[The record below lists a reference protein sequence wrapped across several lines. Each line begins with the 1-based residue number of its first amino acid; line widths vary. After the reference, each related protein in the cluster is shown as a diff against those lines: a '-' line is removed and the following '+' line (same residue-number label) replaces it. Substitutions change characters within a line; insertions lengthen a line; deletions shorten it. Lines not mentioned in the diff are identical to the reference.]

1 MSGPLVRPL
10 ADLAAW
16 TSHFRRA
23 EIPVLRE
30 TIEALDALRADEER
44 TDANSIGEMIGG
56 DPLMTLKVLAYVS
69 DHRGRSV
76 VTGAE
81 TVIAALVMMGIPPFF
96 RAFAAPT
103 SVEDRLAGSPEALA
117 GLQRV
122 LRRAHRG
129 ARFALALAVRG
140 MESEPGGAR
149 HEPDSVHHPTRRQ
162 DYGRDDFPAERYH
175 HARHRRAARGAG
187 DPHAA
192 TVHAAALLH
201 EFAEMLLWCHA
212 PQLALRIRAM
222 QEADP
227 TLRSSVAQRTVLRI
241 ELDELQQALVAAWR
255 LPPLLAETAQESQA
269 GHTGARAVALGSRLA
284 RHTANGWENAAIP
297 DDVAEV
303 AALLNLS
310 PAAAL
315 ALLMEIDA
323 E

>member
-1 MSGPLVRPL
+1 MTGASTPAGELVRPL

-30 TIEALDALRADEER
+30 TVDALDALRANEER

-76 VTGAE
+76 VT
-81 TVIAALVMMGIPPFF
+81 
-96 RAFAAPT
+96 APG
-103 SVEDRLAGSPEALA
+103 DR
-117 GLQRV
+117 
-122 LRRAHRG
+122 H
-129 ARFALALAVRG
+129 
-140 MESEPGGAR
+140 
-149 HEPDSVHHPTRRQ
+149 
-162 DYGRDDFPAERYH
+162 
-175 HARHRRAARGAG
+175 RGAG
-187 DPHAA
+187 DDGHPAVLPRLRCTDIRRGPSRGVARGAWPACSASCGERIAVRASRSPWRCIAPTRTRPPSTLPPCCTNSPRCCSGA
-192 TVHAAALLH
+192 TRRSWRCASARCRTPTRRCA
-201 EFAEMLLWCHA
+201 
-212 PQLALRIRAM
+212 RASLN
-222 QEADP
+222 E
-227 TLRSSVAQRTVLRI
+227 RCFGI

-255 LPPLLAETAQESQA
+255 LPSLLAETAQEPQA
-269 GHTGARAVALGSRLA
+269 GQTGARAVALGSRLA
-284 RHTANGWENAAIP
+284 RHTAAGWENAAIP

-315 ALLMEIDA
+315 ELLMEIDA

>member
-1 MSGPLVRPL
+1 VTGGLVHPL
-10 ADLAAW
+10 ADVAAW
-16 TSHFRRA
+16 ASHFRRA
-23 EIPVLRE
+23 EIPVLHE
-30 TIEALDALRADEER
+30 TVEALDALRANEDR

-56 DPLMTLKVLAYVS
+56 DPLMTLKVLAYAS

-76 VTGAE
+76 VTGPE

-96 RAFAAPT
+96 RAFAAPQ
-103 SVEDRLAGSPEALA
+103 SVEDHLAASPEGLA

-129 ARFALALAVRG
+129 ARFALALAV
-140 MESEPGGAR
+140 
-149 HEPDSVHHPTRRQ
+149 
-162 DYGRDDFPAERYH
+162 
-175 HARHRRAARGAG
+175 HRT

-212 PQLALRIRAM
+212 PRLALRIRAL

-227 TLRSSVAQRTVLRI
+227 TLRSSVAQRHVLRI
-241 ELDELQQALVAAWR
+241 ELGELQLALVAAWR
-255 LPPLLAETAQESQA
+255 LPSLLAETAQEPHA
-269 GHTGARAVALGSRLA
+269 AHTGARAVALGSRLA
-284 RHTANGWENAAIP
+284 RHTAGGWENAAVP

-303 AALLNLS
+303 AAFLNLS

-315 ALLMEIDA
+315 ELVMEIDA

>member
-1 MSGPLVRPL
+1 
-10 ADLAAW
+10 
-16 TSHFRRA
+16 
-23 EIPVLRE
+23 
-30 TIEALDALRADEER
+30 LRANEDR

-56 DPLMTLKVLAYVS
+56 DPLMTLKVLAYAS

-76 VTGAE
+76 VTAPE

-96 RAFAAPT
+96 RAFSAPT
-103 SVEDRLAGSPEALA
+103 SVDDRLADSPEALA

-129 ARFALALAVRG
+129 ARFALAFAV
-140 MESEPGGAR
+140 
-149 HEPDSVHHPTRRQ
+149 
-162 DYGRDDFPAERYH
+162 
-175 HARHRRAARGAG
+175 HRT

-222 QEADP
+222 QDADL
-227 TLRSSVAQRTVLRI
+227 TLRSSVAQRSVLRI
-241 ELDELQQALVAAWR
+241 ELDELQQALVSAWR
-255 LPPLLAETAQESQA
+255 LPSLLAETAKEPHA
-269 GHTGARAVALGSRLA
+269 GQTGARAVALGSRLA
-284 RHTANGWENAAIP
+284 RHTADSWENAAVP

-303 AALLNLS
+303 AAFLNLS

-315 ALLMEIDA
+315 ARVMQIDA
-323 E
+323 D